1 MIVLA
6 PPQKT
11 KKQKKTD
18 NIIIAALLL
27 LIVFSF
33 QLILLISSDSNTFL
47 LSSPSSSQK
56 LPDGYL
62 YMSCSPSEIYCG
74 ELILINAQHH
84 YNFEQNNIS
93 LFNMYEHKNKY
104 YMVKDKNVSAS
115 ARLIEALNQLMEDF
129 YNAAQIKDVIATSGY
144 RSLEKQQEL
153 YENSQKSESGPYWTA
168 APGASEHHSGLAVD
182 LGIYR
187 DEASYPFDGEG
198 QYSYIISNAYQY
210 GLIARYEEAK
220 SNITGVYAEPWHL
233 RYVGPAHAQYMFENN
248 LCLEEYIELLKNY
261 TFEKEHLKI
270 KTYSGDQYEIYY
282 MPVQACSQGLPV
294 PSGMPF
300 TVSGNNIDG
309 FIITVK
315 TFSA

>member
-1 MIVLA
+1 MA

-115 ARLIEALNQLMEDF
+115 AKLIDALNQLMEDF
-129 YNAAQIKDVIATSGY
+129 YNATQIKDVIATSGY

-153 YENSQKSESGPYWTA
+153 YENSQKSE
-168 APGASEHHSGLAVD
+168 
-182 LGIYR
+182 R
-187 DEASYPFDGEG
+187 D
-198 QYSYIISNAYQY
+198 
-210 GLIARYEEAK
+210 RK
-220 SNITGVYAEPWHL
+220 STRLNSSHPL
-233 RYVGPAHAQYMFENN
+233 SSR
-248 LCLEEYIELLKNY
+248 
-261 TFEKEHLKI
+261 
-270 KTYSGDQYEIYY
+270 
-282 MPVQACSQGLPV
+282 MPS
-294 PSGMPF
+294 
-300 TVSGNNIDG
+300 
-309 FIITVK
+309 
-315 TFSA
+315 SA